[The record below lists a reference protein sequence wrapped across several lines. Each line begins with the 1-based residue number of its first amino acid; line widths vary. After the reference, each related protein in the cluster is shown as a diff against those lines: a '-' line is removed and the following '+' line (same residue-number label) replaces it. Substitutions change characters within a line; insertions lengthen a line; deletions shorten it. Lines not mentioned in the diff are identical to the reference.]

1 MLKVRSK
8 DELKKSV
15 KKIETVDSLR
25 KPGLEQTDC
34 KASTKLDLLATLAV
48 ARIAPRRLEVN
59 WIQDSE
65 AISG

>member
-48 ARIAPRRLEVN
+48 ARIAPSLDSGQKQIRR
-59 WIQDSE
+59 